1 MSEKFFA
8 VVNDLI
14 GGYDISMWNKP
25 VSMHAVDEPT
35 VGTFLDKEWAEQVAR
50 ALNAEILT
58 PPDVLKRVQ

>member
-14 GGYDISMWNKP
+14 GGYDVSMWNKP
-25 VSMHAVDEPT
+25 VSMHAVGEPT